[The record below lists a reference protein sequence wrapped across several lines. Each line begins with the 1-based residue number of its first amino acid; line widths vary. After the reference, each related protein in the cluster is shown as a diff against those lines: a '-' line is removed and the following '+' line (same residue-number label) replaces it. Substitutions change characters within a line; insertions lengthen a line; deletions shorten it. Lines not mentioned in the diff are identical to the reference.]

1 MMKYLIFVLVLFGV
15 AAIGGT
21 NEQKKLKPWEEW
33 SRKDAE
39 AILNDSPWGQTQ
51 VETDLSEM
59 FFQPQADPNVT
70 PRAANANRDQQGAT
84 NQATAVKYRI
94 RFLSAKP
101 VREAFARIIILDH
114 PDSRA
119 QLSANLNDF
128 VNRKFDEWIA
138 VAVTFESRDQRFLN
152 AAAQSLD
159 SAIAATL
166 KNKTYLQRADG
177 KRVFLEMYQAPTPDG
192 LGAKFI
198 FRRFVDEQPFLNLK
212 SKEVRFV
219 SEVSKNITLN
229 MRFKVADMV
238 YGEQL
243 EY

>member
-1 MMKYLIFVLVLFGV
+1 MRNLKLILLLIGAV
-15 AAIGGT
+15 AAIAGT
-21 NEQKKLKPWEEW
+21 NNQKKLKPWEQW
-33 SRKDAE
+33 SKKDAE

-59 FFQPQADPNVT
+59 FFRPQADPNVL
-70 PRAANANRDQQGAT
+70 PGAANANRDQQGAT

-101 VREAFARIIILDH
+101 VRQAIARSMILDH
-114 PDSRA
+114 ADSGA
-119 QLSANLNDF
+119 QVSAYLNDF
-128 VNRKFDEWIA
+128 VNRNFDEWIA
-138 VAVTFESRDQRFLN
+138 VSVTFESRDQRFLN
-152 AAAQSLD
+152 AAAQVFN
-159 SAIAATL
+159 SAVAATL

-177 KRVFLEMYQAPTPDG
+177 KRLFLELYQPPSSDG

-198 FRRFVDEQPFLNLK
+198 FRRIVDERPFLNLE

-219 SEVSKNITLN
+219 SELSKNITLN

-238 YGEQL
+238 YEEKL

>member
-1 MMKYLIFVLVLFGV
+1 MRNLKFVLLLIGAA
-15 AAIGGT
+15 AAIAGT
-21 NEQKKLKPWEEW
+21 NDQKKLKPWEEW
-33 SRKDAE
+33 SKKDAE

-59 FFQPQADPNVT
+59 FFRPQADPNVA
-70 PRAANANRDQQGAT
+70 PHAANANRDQQGAT

-119 QLSANLNDF
+119 QLTANLNDF

-152 AAAQSLD
+152 AAAQ
-159 SAIAATL
+159 
-166 KNKTYLQRADG
+166 
-177 KRVFLEMYQAPTPDG
+177 
-192 LGAKFI
+192 
-198 FRRFVDEQPFLNLK
+198 
-212 SKEVRFV
+212 
-219 SEVSKNITLN
+219 
-229 MRFKVADMV
+229 
-238 YGEQL
+238 
-243 EY
+243 

>member
-1 MMKYLIFVLVLFGV
+1 MKYLIFVLVLFGV

-152 AAAQSLD
+152 AAAQSFD

-177 KRVFLEMYQAPTPDG
+177 KRIFLEIYQAPSPDG

-198 FRRFVDEQPFLNLK
+198 FRRLVDERPFLNLE